1 MPGSLRGLLN
11 DVGIADPLG
20 GGPLAVILI
29 FVLAALTAGLFMPG
43 VRRYAISVGAADQP
57 NERRLNREPLP
68 NIGGLAV
75 YGGVIAALVLA
86 TALRPILIQS
96 VQVQLLAILLGGTML
111 LLVGFIDDQFG
122 LPPGF
127 RLLVQLLAT
136 GLLIVNGIRIQL
148 PHQMVAPGDLAS
160 TLEVLVTIVWVVGI
174 TNAMNLMDGLDA
186 LVGGLGFIASI
197 VLLAVSA
204 QYEERAAATLLLAA
218 IAGGCLGFLRHNF
231 NPSRIIL
238 GDGGAYLIGY
248 SLAAVSILGTVK
260 VAAAASLL
268 SPLLFLLVPILDTTQ
283 VIVRRLRRG
292 VNPMSTPGK
301 DHLHHQLLK
310 SGLGPRRS
318 VLVLWIGALVAN
330 VLGMVVQ
337 GIRPGVIVVT
347 ALGIIVLLA
356 AVALPRVREAN
367 RQEAPAAREGSS

>member
-1 MPGSLRGLLN
+1 MPPALLELLN
-11 DVGIADPLG
+11 GLGVANPAG
-20 GGPLAVILI
+20 GGLLAVILI
-29 FVLAALTAGLFMPG
+29 FVVAVATTAVFMPG
-43 VRRYAISVGAADQP
+43 VRRYAIGVGAADQP
-57 NERRLNREPLP
+57 NERRLNKEPLP

-75 YGGVIAALVLA
+75 YGGVVAALVIA
-86 TALRPILIQS
+86 TALRPIQIQN

-122 LPPGF
+122 LPPLF
-127 RLLVQLLAT
+127 RLLVQLLAA
-136 GLLIVNGIRIQL
+136 GLLVVNGTRIQL
-148 PHQMVAPGDLAS
+148 PHGLVAPGGTANV
-160 TLEVLVTIVWVVGI
+160 LEVLVTLVWVVGI

-186 LVGGLGFIASI
+186 LVGGLGFIASF

-218 IAGGCLGFLRHNF
+218 LAGGCLGFLRHNF

-238 GDGGAYLIGY
+238 GDGGAYFIGY

-260 VAAAASLL
+260 VAAAASLV
-268 SPLLFLLVPILDTTQ
+268 SPLLFLLVPIVDTAQ

-301 DHLHHQLLK
+301 DHLHHQLLQT
-310 SGLGPRRS
+310 GLGPRRT
-318 VLVLWIGALVAN
+318 VLVLWVAILAAN

-337 GIRPGVIVVT
+337 GVRPGVVVAT
-347 ALGIIVLLA
+347 VLAVVVLLA

-367 RQEAPAAREGSS
+367 AARARAARERA